1 MSVTG
6 INSNDISNVYTT
18 GTTAK
23 DKTPVTTKPETDKT
37 TTEAAD
43 KNNTTTTD
51 KTETTKPNSNSAAV
65 YDKRTLSEDDR
76 KAIVSQLKAD
86 QEKRQSQLVDLV
98 HSMISKQTNTFGA
111 ANNIWQFLAKGNFT
125 VDAET
130 KAQAQKDISEDGYWG
145 VKQTSD
151 RIIDFANALTGGD
164 PDKIEEMRS
173 AFEKGFKQA
182 ETTWGGKLP
191 DISQRTYE
199 AVMEKFDKMAEE
211 ANKATEAANK
221 NMAEAAKSPAEV

>member
-37 TTEAAD
+37 TTETTD
-43 KNNTTTTD
+43 KNNTTTD

-86 QEKRQSQLVDLV
+86 QEKRQAQLTNLV
-98 HSMISKQTNTFGA
+98 QDMISKQTNTFGA
-111 ANNIWQFLAKGNFT
+111 ANNIWKFLAKGNFT
-125 VDAET
+125 VDAAT

-145 VKQTSD
+145 VKQTSA
-151 RIIDFANALTGGD
+151 RIFDFAKALAGDD
-164 PDKIEEMRS
+164 PDKMKKMQD
-173 AFEKGFKQA
+173 AVEKGFKQA
-182 ETTWGGKLP
+182 EDAWGGSLPGICGDTKSAINKLF
-191 DISQRTYE
+191 DDYYKENE
-199 AVMEKFDKMAEE
+199 A
-211 ANKATEAANK
+211 
-221 NMAEAAKSPAEV
+221 

>member
-37 TTEAAD
+37 TTETTD
-43 KNNTTTTD
+43 KNNTTTD

-86 QEKRQSQLVDLV
+86 QEKRQAQLTNLV
-98 HSMISKQTNTFGA
+98 QDMISKQTNTFGA
-111 ANNIWQFLAKGNFT
+111 ANNIWKFLAKGNFT
-125 VDAET
+125 VDAAT

-145 VKQTSD
+145 VKQTSA
-151 RIIDFANALTGGD
+151 RIFDFAKALAGD
-164 PDKIEEMRS
+164 DPEKMKKMQD
-173 AFEKGFKQA
+173 AVEKGFKQA
-182 ETTWGGKLP
+182 EDAWGGSLPGICGDTKSAINKLF
-191 DISQRTYE
+191 DDYYKENE
-199 AVMEKFDKMAEE
+199 A
-211 ANKATEAANK
+211 
-221 NMAEAAKSPAEV
+221 

>member
-37 TTEAAD
+37 TTETTD
-43 KNNTTTTD
+43 KNNTATD

-86 QEKRQSQLVDLV
+86 QEKRQAQLTSLV
-98 HSMISKQTNTFGA
+98 QDMISKQTNTFGA

-125 VDAET
+125 VDAAT

-145 VKQTSD
+145 VKQTSA
-151 RIIDFANALTGGD
+151 RIFDFAKALAGDD
-164 PDKIEEMRS
+164 PDKMKKMQD
-173 AFEKGFKQA
+173 AVEKGFKQA
-182 ETTWGGKLP
+182 EDAWGGSLPGICGDTKSAINKLF
-191 DISQRTYE
+191 DDYYKENE
-199 AVMEKFDKMAEE
+199 A
-211 ANKATEAANK
+211 
-221 NMAEAAKSPAEV
+221 

>member
-111 ANNIWQFLAKGNFT
+111 ANNIWQFLAKGSFT

-145 VKQTSD
+145 VKQTSE
-151 RIIDFANALTGGD
+151 RILSFATSLAGNDSKNLE
-164 PDKIEEMRS
+164 KMRD
-173 AFEKGFKQA
+173 AFLKGYEKA
-182 ETTWGGKLP
+182 EKTWGGKLP
-191 DISQRTYE
+191 DISKRTYD
-199 AVMEKFDKMAEE
+199 AVLEGFDKMMKPQSEE
-211 ANKATEAANK
+211 KVTTSEDGTVVSKTE
-221 NMAEAAKSPAEV
+221 

>member
-6 INSNDISNVYTT
+6 INSNDISNVYTA

-23 DKTPVTTKPETDKT
+23 DKAPVTTKPETDKT
-37 TTEAAD
+37 TTETTD
-43 KNNTTTTD
+43 KNNTTTD

-86 QEKRQSQLVDLV
+86 QEKRQAQLTSLV
-98 HSMISKQTNTFGA
+98 QDMISKQTNTFGA
-111 ANNIWQFLAKGNFT
+111 ANNIWKFLAKGNFT

-145 VKQTSD
+145 VKQTSE
-151 RIIDFANALTGGD
+151 RILSFATALAGSD
-164 PDKIEEMRS
+164 SKNLEKMRD
-173 AFEKGFKQA
+173 AFLKGYEQA
-182 ETTWGGKLP
+182 EKTWGGKLP
-191 DISQRTYE
+191 DISKRTYD
-199 AVMEKFDKMAEE
+199 AVLEGFDKLMKPQTDEKVTTSE
-211 ANKATEAANK
+211 DGTVVS
-221 NMAEAAKSPAEV
+221 KSE